1 MKKLKTGIL
10 LKDKV
15 YIRRLQKAI
24 NAEYAEDSELIV
36 FEELEQV

>member
-1 MKKLKTGIL
+1 MKKLKAGIL

-24 NAEYAEDSELIV
+24 NTEYAEDSELIV